1 MKDYVFLEKAIFT
14 FEDVLSTGLNREGA
28 LSALSNLKN
37 AKKIVRLR
45 KGLYATINPITK
57 APYASIYEIG
67 CAIHRGGV
75 IGYLSAL
82 HFYGLGHQAVF
93 QATVITPLRYK
104 EEEVDGLSY
113 RFIKGD
119 VDNGVNSS
127 FRMAPILV
135 TDLER
140 TIVDALDRPDLCGGM
155 EEVWNSISLVE
166 YLDEG
171 RVLSNLKRIGHRFT
185 YKKAGFLFQILG
197 IHGLSEH
204 FFDVCKEEMS
214 DRCDDIRDYPTE
226 DKAFSKMWNL
236 IYPLYMNKED

>member
-82 HFYGLGHQAVF
+82 HFSKPQL
-93 QATVITPLRYK
+93 LRLFDTK
-104 EEEVDGLSY
+104 KKKLMV
-113 RFIKGD
+113 
-119 VDNGVNSS
+119 
-127 FRMAPILV
+127 LV
-135 TDLER
+135 T
-140 TIVDALDRPDLCGGM
+140 AL
-155 EEVWNSISLVE
+155 
-166 YLDEG
+166 
-171 RVLSNLKRIGHRFT
+171 
-185 YKKAGFLFQILG
+185 
-197 IHGLSEH
+197 
-204 FFDVCKEEMS
+204 
-214 DRCDDIRDYPTE
+214 
-226 DKAFSKMWNL
+226 
-236 IYPLYMNKED
+236 